1 MRPLVALLAC
11 TLFTGSLGA
20 SERYLVAT
28 RKAPQHAQIRM
39 LRDSGD
45 FREHGV
51 RAFESADAFAA
62 DLTPAEVAELKR
74 SPEVRFVTHV
84 VERHASS
91 LGASP
96 NGSPYR
102 NVQTVPYGLSMI
114 HAIDLWPITR
124 GAGPINVVTLDTG
137 IDMRHPELMA
147 NYAGGYNTFTQTA
160 DPTDDN
166 GHGTHV
172 AGTIAAADNNFGVVG
187 VAPQVRIW
195 SVKVLDEHGFGL
207 DENVVAGVDWV
218 INKRRAAG
226 GDWIMSMSLGASFDS
241 PVEAE
246 AFKRVIEEGILA
258 IAAAGNRSFPEVEF
272 PAGYPG
278 VIAVGA
284 VDSTATLASFSDHG
298 PKLSVVAP
306 GVNVLST
313 ARLGSIPSA
322 GVTVDKGPNVAAV
335 AITGSSRGEIVGPYV
350 FCGLGRPQDFPI
362 SVAGKIA
369 LIKRGEITFN
379 QKVRN
384 AQGAGALS
392 VVIYNHDDSDFRFW
406 TLLRPN
412 CADIEGCDDPVHAW
426 PVVLAISSSDGLRLL
441 DDTSSVMDMGYWF
454 DDYVFA
460 SGTSQAVP
468 HVSGAAALIWSL
480 RPDATAERVRVAL
493 ISTATDLGPPGVDEM
508 YGHGLINAWEAAKR
522 LAPEKFDLSPPPREP
537 SRPQPPRP

>member
-1 MRPLVALLAC
+1 MRPLAALLAC
-11 TLFTGSLGA
+11 ALFTGSLAA

-28 RKAPQHAQIRM
+28 RNAPQRAQIRM
-39 LRDSGD
+39 LRDSAD

-51 RAFESADAFAA
+51 RTFESADAFAA

-91 LGASP
+91 LGASS

-102 NVQTVPYGLSMI
+102 NAQTVPYGVSMI
-114 HAIDLWPITR
+114 HAIDLWPLTR
-124 GAGPINVVTLDTG
+124 GAGPINVVILDTG
-137 IDMRHPELMA
+137 IDMRHPELTA

-187 VAPQVRIW
+187 VAPQARIW

-218 INKRRAAG
+218 INKKRAVG
-226 GDWIMSMSLGASFDS
+226 GDWIMSMSLGASNDS

-246 AFKRVIEEGILA
+246 AFKRVISEGILA

-298 PKLSVVAP
+298 PLLSVVAP

-313 ARLGSIPSA
+313 ARLASIPSA
-322 GVTVDKGPNVAAV
+322 AVTVDKGPSAAAV

-350 FCGLGRPQDFPI
+350 FCGLGRAQDFPI

-384 AQGAGALS
+384 AQDAGALS

-412 CADIEGCDDPVHAW
+412 CADIEGCDDPVHPW
-426 PVVLAISSSDGLRLL
+426 PVVLAISSSDGQSLL
-441 DDTSSVMDMGYWF
+441 DNTSNVMDMGFWF
-454 DDYVFA
+454 DDYLIS
-460 SGTSQAVP
+460 SGTSMAVP

-480 RPDATAERVRVAL
+480 RPDATAERVRAAL
-493 ISTATDLGPPGVDEM
+493 ISTSTDLGPPGVDEM

-522 LAPEKFDLSPPPREP
+522 LAPEKFNLSPPSHEP
-537 SRPQPPRP
+537 SRQQPPRP

>member
-1 MRPLVALLAC
+1 MKPLAAVLAC
-11 TLFTGSLGA
+11 ILFTASLAA

-28 RKAPQHAQIRM
+28 RNAPQRAQIRM

-51 RAFESADAFAA
+51 RTFESADAFAA

-91 LGASP
+91 LAASP

-102 NVQTVPYGLSMI
+102 NAQTVPYGLSMI
-114 HAIDLWPITR
+114 HAIELWPLTR

-137 IDMRHPELMA
+137 IDMRHPELSA

-187 VAPQVRIW
+187 VAPQARIW

-218 INKRRAAG
+218 INKKRAVG
-226 GDWIMSMSLGASFDS
+226 GDWIMSMSLGASYDS
-241 PVEAE
+241 PVEGE
-246 AFKRVIEEGILA
+246 AFKRVIAEGILA
-258 IAAAGNRSFPEVEF
+258 IS
-272 PAGYPG
+272 
-278 VIAVGA
+278 
-284 VDSTATLASFSDHG
+284 
-298 PKLSVVAP
+298 
-306 GVNVLST
+306 
-313 ARLGSIPSA
+313 
-322 GVTVDKGPNVAAV
+322 
-335 AITGSSRGEIVGPYV
+335 GSSRGEIVGPYV
-350 FCGLGRPQDFPI
+350 FCGLGRPEDFPI

-384 AQGAGALS
+384 AQDAGALS

-412 CADIEGCDDPVHAW
+412 CSQIEGCDDPVHPW
-426 PVVLAISSSDGLRLL
+426 PVVLAISSSDGQSLL
-441 DDTSSVMDMGYWF
+441 DNTSNVMDMGFWF
-454 DDYVFA
+454 DDYLIS
-460 SGTSQAVP
+460 SGTSMAV
-468 HVSGAAALIWSL
+468 
-480 RPDATAERVRVAL
+480 
-493 ISTATDLGPPGVDEM
+493 
-508 YGHGLINAWEAAKR
+508 
-522 LAPEKFDLSPPPREP
+522 
-537 SRPQPPRP
+537 